1 MREAKCVGGG
11 GGGLQPGVHSG
22 QPGLI
27 VGVATSGSQRL
38 PVLPTGAAAQ
48 LGTLG
53 PCPLG
58 RGSWPLASTACSSS
72 VGARKASIGHQ
83 SAEPVSGWWDGE
95 SARSMGHGDC
105 GVKAEEED
113 EVALPAALQEEA
125 ARELREDA
133 SVRAH
138 GLQQMRAWLRTHP
151 AIRRCRTDTPF
162 LLRFLRTKKF
172 SVPLA
177 QDMLERYLTVRQL
190 YPHWFRGL
198 DVDDPDLSDIL
209 DSGYLIPLPERDEHG
224 RQVLLSCAGRFDP
237 YKYSSG
243 HMARCHSLVVEA
255 LMDEPENQ
263 IRGYTYLNDES
274 GLLMGHISLWSFTD
288 IRSMLRCIQNST
300 PMRHKEMHFLHVPH
314 YANKVFEFFTAL
326 MNEKLRSRVVFHP
339 SIDDLKETVNPK
351 ILPKEYGGFIPMADM
366 IANFKTVLRR
376 KRDVLKSLDDMEID
390 LNYKTSYITDLED
403 ELSGVAGSF
412 RKLEVD

>member
-1 MREAKCVGGG
+1 MAVN
-11 GGGLQPGVHSG
+11 
-22 QPGLI
+22 
-27 VGVATSGSQRL
+27 
-38 PVLPTGAAAQ
+38 
-48 LGTLG
+48 
-53 PCPLG
+53 
-58 RGSWPLASTACSSS
+58 
-72 VGARKASIGHQ
+72 
-83 SAEPVSGWWDGE
+83 
-95 SARSMGHGDC
+95 MGHGDC

-113 EVALPAALQEEA
+113 EVTLPAALQEEA

-138 GLQQMRAWLRTHP
+138 GLQQMRSWLRTHP
-151 AIRRCRTDTPF
+151 AIRNCRTDAPF

-198 DVDDPDLSDIL
+198 DVDDPDLSDVL

-366 IANFKTVLRR
+366 IANFKNVLRR